1 MTVKFVST
9 YNDLVEVATEILYT
23 VDPASTYCNEN
34 DMFDEYENEAALI
47 AEYFIKENMMLKR
60 AVFRA
65 FDKQFDGHYDE
76 VKLNEAY
83 RKINEYLV

>member
-9 YNDLVEVATEILYT
+9 YNDLVEIATEILYA
-23 VDPASTYCNEN
+23 VDPASTDCNLN

-60 AVFRA
+60 AMFRA

-76 VKLNEAY
+76 AKLTEAY